1 MTATDDKRLT
11 TEMFLN
17 LTFTW
22 AEKKG
27 KKVDRDV
34 KPTKAD
40 ILSWMKSHRIET
52 KQYRI
57 ESSQVE
63 VKDTAARP
71 TESKSSD

>member
-27 KKVDRDV
+27 KR
-34 KPTKAD
+34 
-40 ILSWMKSHRIET
+40 
-52 KQYRI
+52 
-57 ESSQVE
+57 
-63 VKDTAARP
+63 
-71 TESKSSD
+71 